1 MYPKKTSSMKNKLFS
16 VIRNKFFYILLFS
29 AIAFSACKKED
40 VPTTPTAGLMAF
52 NLIPDTIQPVVF
64 VLDNNALTNSS
75 IGFGSFTGGYLN
87 VFTGLRTVNLYENS
101 SDSALATMS
110 YPFQPNMYYSAFAM
124 GANGT
129 YKNIIVQDNLD
140 SLPTSSGNAFVRYV
154 NAIPD
159 SSSETVTVSANNSN
173 VVNANT
179 SFGDVSDFTGIAPGD
194 ISINLDNGSTISA
207 NKSMTLEQNK
217 VYTVLLTGM
226 PDATDTAKSVRIKYI
241 VNGTVTP

>member
-1 MYPKKTSSMKNKLFS
+1 MKHKLFS

-29 AIAFSACKKED
+29 AVAFSACKKEN
-40 VPTTPTAGLMAF
+40 VPATPTAGLMAF
-52 NLIPDTIQPVVF
+52 NLIPDSTQPVVF
-64 VLDNNALTNSS
+64 VLDNNALANSA
-75 IGFGSFTGGYLN
+75 IGFGNFTGGYLN
-87 VFTGLRTVNLYENS
+87 VFTGPRTVNLFENG

-110 YPFQPNMYYSAFAM
+110 YTFQPNMYYSAFAM

-129 YKNIIVQDNLD
+129 YKNMIVKDNLD
-140 SLPTSSGNAFVRYV
+140 SLPTSTGNAYVRYV

-159 SSSETVTVSANNSN
+159 SSAEMFTVSANSSN

-207 NKSMTLEQNK
+207 NKTMTLEQNK

-226 PDATDTAKSVRIKYI
+226 PNATDTTKTVRIKYI